1 MVTLKVIILS
11 GFYSDFLKIYINNT
25 EITNERVWHDLQK
38 FATDNIMKYNI
49 IINNQIKIKLNNN
62 K

>member
-1 MVTLKVIILS
+1 MENRIK
-11 GFYSDFLKIYINNT
+11 INNT
-25 EITNERVWHDLQK
+25 EITNESVWHYLHK